1 MPFSAARTAYN
12 CWFYGDLFCHLHTWL
27 DFSTCTSSIANL
39 ACISLERY
47 ASIAEPLRYRQ
58 MVTPRVLA
66 AMLLLSWSGLPLYGA
81 TFMLGWNLVGI
92 KRQVAESSCRHDC
105 RVYMN
110 PASTAT
116 NVLVAYVTP
125 MLLMIMANA
134 KIHRL
139 ARAQVRRIEG
149 SAMVSGR
156 DDRASTKRE
165 HNATQTLG
173 IITGTFILLWM
184 PYFILVASEPL
195 LGYGTSRAA
204 WEVVCWLPYLNSA
217 VNPVLLMVFNRSFNG
232 AFRLVLKGGVLKS
245 SFYFYKM
252 DVSKELLYTGGSG
265 VIQSTWMNKAARH
278 ALVAERM
285 QGLIQGSGIVLTI
298 VPESDHI
305 SMWFAKRL
313 PRTRRSKSA
322 ISGGDTGDRN
332 DGERRSQRT
341 NGTDRSSDNSGPH
354 QV

>member
-1 MPFSAARTAYN
+1 SLCESRQLQSRSNVLVASLAVADLLVGLLIMPFSAARTAYN

-92 KRQVAESSCRHDC
+92 KRQVTESSCRHDC

-125 MLLMIMANA
+125 MLLMIVANA

-156 DDRASTKRE
+156 
-165 HNATQTLG
+165 
-173 IITGTFILLWM
+173 
-184 PYFILVASEPL
+184 ASEPL

-232 AFRLVLKGGVLKS
+232 AFRLALKGGVLKS
-245 SFYFYKM
+245 KC
-252 DVSKELLYTGGSG
+252 
-265 VIQSTWMNKAARH
+265 R
-278 ALVAERM
+278 
-285 QGLIQGSGIVLTI
+285 GIDL
-298 VPESDHI
+298 
-305 SMWFAKRL
+305 FNFR
-313 PRTRRSKSA
+313 
-322 ISGGDTGDRN
+322 
-332 DGERRSQRT
+332 DG
-341 NGTDRSSDNSGPH
+341 NM
-354 QV
+354 